1 MRDKSNY
8 RAANGRA
15 QAACSALFA
24 CPRRG
29 QIFNTGGGFPTD
41 PPQEGP
47 GASLNLVSGRRNSMG
62 GQSIGIHANGMGT
75 IPMEC
80 IRNGMDWYAM
90 H

>member
-1 MRDKSNY
+1 MRQGDF
-8 RAANGRA
+8 
-15 QAACSALFA
+15 QAHFTALSEAGFFG
-24 CPRRG
+24 P
-29 QIFNTGGGFPTD
+29 GGGFPTD

-62 GQSIGIHANGMGT
+62 GQSIGIHANGMGS